1 MEKIM
6 EIPSPHPYYHTTYKD
21 CRWHD
26 IMRGDEIISQFYKQ
40 GIWKENYIPKEL
52 DDKGWIPDNNKSYE
66 VWWDSTDPADP
77 ADPGHDYIEYIEEY
91 KKSNVPEAAKLWR
104 ILMRKLENSSESDLK
119 KIINFIDTS
128 L

>member
-1 MEKIM
+1 MGKIM
-6 EIPSPHPYYHTTYKD
+6 EMPSPHLYYHTTYKD
-21 CRWHD
+21 HKHSF
-26 IMRGDEIISQFYKQ
+26 MKGDKVLDMFYSQ

-52 DDKGWIPDNNKSYE
+52 EDKHWIPDNEKYYE

-77 ADPGHDYIEYIEEY
+77 WHDYIEYIEEY
-91 KKSNVPEAAKLWR
+91 KKPNVSEAAKLWG
-104 ILMRKLENSSESDLK
+104 ILIQKLENRSEADLK

>member
-1 MEKIM
+1 MGKIM
-6 EIPSPHPYYHTTYKD
+6 EIPSPHLYYHTTYKD
-21 CRWHD
+21 HKHSF
-26 IMRGDEIISQFYKQ
+26 MKGDKVLDMFYSQ

-52 DDKGWIPDNNKSYE
+52 EDKHWIPDNEKYYE

-91 KKSNVPEAAKLWR
+91 KKPNVSEAAKLWG
-104 ILMRKLENSSESDLK
+104 ILIQKLENRSETDLK

>member
-21 CRWHD
+21 HKHSF
-26 IMRGDEIISQFYKQ
+26 MKGDKVADMFYNQ

-52 DDKGWIPDNNKSYE
+52 EDKHWIPDNEKYYE

-77 ADPGHDYIEYIEEY
+77 ADPGNDYLIYIEEH
-91 KKSNVPEAAKLWR
+91 KKVRHQKQPNYGVFLCR
-104 ILMRKLENSSESDLK
+104 NLEIDQKQILK
-119 KIINFIDTS
+119 K

>member
-21 CRWHD
+21 HKHSF
-26 IMRGDEIISQFYKQ
+26 MKGDKVLDMFYSQ

-52 DDKGWIPDNNKSYE
+52 EDKHWIPDNEKYYE
-66 VWWDSTDPADP
+66 VWWDSVDP
-77 ADPGHDYIEYIEEY
+77 ADPGHVYIEYIEEY
-91 KKSNVPEAAKLWR
+91 KKPNVSEAAKLWG
-104 ILMRKLENSSESDLK
+104 ILIQKLENRSEADLK